1 MAGEKLSFEKIF
13 SDEMVLPQSKNFKI
27 AGNAESGEKVKVE
40 IGGIS
45 KKTSADS
52 DGHWF
57 VEFPSMEG
65 TESVVAKTNTDNVS
79 IHNVHFGKVYL
90 MAGQS
95 NVEYKLR
102 DDLEYQAILDKFK
115 SQNAY
120 FINVPQVEF
129 VNEDGSVI
137 PDNLPEEKWQQ
148 VSKKTIGE
156 MSAVG
161 FYMLQQLIHEFP
173 QQTIGI
179 VDCYKGGTSASSW
192 ISKNALEK
200 DSELKQTF
208 TVPFKQQTVG
218 KSDEDFKKELVD
230 YQKSVGVHNTKL
242 GEYLKKYPDAS
253 LSVAKDTVGHTPWP
267 PPMTPKSYLRPNGLY
282 ETMVVGIKNYTFNDV
297 VWYQGENDA
306 PNPEVY
312 EKLLKVLLQNWR
324 ELFQDQPLPFYIVQ
338 LPVYADEPKDA
349 WAKIRQAQ
357 LNTVE
362 SVPYTHLISITDTGE
377 EHNIHPSSK
386 RKAGTRIG
394 KIISG
399 LQYSS
404 TPYVKRVDVH
414 DQQLILTVSHATDL
428 HIVEPLGL
436 EVLVEGVWRAQRVQ
450 KIIGNKIFVE
460 FSNKTTA
467 IRYAYKNFSKLA
479 VFNENNFPVSPFEL
493 RLGK

>member
-1 MAGEKLSFEKIF
+1 M
-13 SDEMVLPQSKNFKI
+13 
-27 AGNAESGEKVKVE
+27 
-40 IGGIS
+40 
-45 KKTSADS
+45 
-52 DGHWF
+52 
-57 VEFPSMEG
+57 
-65 TESVVAKTNTDNVS
+65 
-79 IHNVHFGKVYL
+79 
-90 MAGQS
+90 
-95 NVEYKLR
+95 
-102 DDLEYQAILDKFK
+102 
-115 SQNAY
+115 
-120 FINVPQVEF
+120 
-129 VNEDGSVI
+129 
-137 PDNLPEEKWQQ
+137 
-148 VSKKTIGE
+148 
-156 MSAVG
+156 
-161 FYMLQQLIHEFP
+161 
-173 QQTIGI
+173 
-179 VDCYKGGTSASSW
+179 
-192 ISKNALEK
+192 
-200 DSELKQTF
+200 
-208 TVPFKQQTVG
+208 
-218 KSDEDFKKELVD
+218 KE
-230 YQKSVGVHNTKL
+230 
-242 GEYLKKYPDAS
+242 YPDAS

-324 ELFQDQPLPFYIVQ
+324 ELFQDQSLPFYIVQ

-357 LNTVE
+357 LNTVQ

-404 TPYVKRVDVH
+404 TPYVKRVNVH
-414 DQQLILTVSHATDL
+414 DQQLVLTVSHAMDL
-428 HIVEPLGL
+428 HIVEPLRL
-436 EVLVEGVWRAQRVQ
+436 EVLVEGVWRAQKVQ